1 MPRFEIGSFARCAGA
16 FALLVP
22 ASLPRWCPPVGCA
35 RDSRAGTAS
44 PKQPAFRAPG
54 TPVAGP
60 AIARRIRRRIKEEWH
75 DETIAQSNERAD
87 AAPARGSRRGS
98 ASCAQSSPA
107 SWCRRLTRRSPAAA
121 GEVRDAGD
129 EAVVVER
136 TDVRTA
142 LMQRDAREVGEL
154 QSALGRLDDG
164 HYGVCAECGLDIED
178 GRLRVLPTALRCSGC
193 QEAHEHR
200 SALAP
205 GR

>member
-1 MPRFEIGSFARCAGA
+1 MGTITESTPPGSGADGALRARLKARLGELRA
-16 FALLVP
+16 KLAVELVP
-22 ASLPRWCPPVGCA
+22 AP
-35 RDSRAGTAS
+35 
-44 PKQPAFRAPG
+44 
-54 TPVAGP
+54 
-60 AIARRIRRRIKEEWH
+60 
-75 DETIAQSNERAD
+75 DETLA
-87 AAPARGSRRGS
+87 
-98 ASCAQSSPA
+98 
-107 SWCRRLTRRSPAAA
+107 AAA